1 MDVRGYDPVSAT
13 AGANPIGFATARGS
27 IQGCKPSPSLKPA
40 TNSTLFQRI
49 DMDMNFNF
57 GIIDGELGIAEAGRQ
72 LFDPMP
78 AAASGR
84 RSMSEAHGT
93 DDDAFLPWQIGAAR

>member
-13 AGANPIGFATARGS
+13 AGANPIGFTIARGS
-27 IQGCKPSPSLKPA
+27 TRGCKPSPSLKPA

-49 DMDMNFNF
+49 NMDMNFNL
-57 GIIDGELGIAEAGRQ
+57 GIIDSEFGIAEAGRQ

-84 RSMSEAHGT
+84 RSKSEAHGMG
-93 DDDAFLPWQIGAAR
+93 DKAFLPWQIGAAR

>member
-1 MDVRGYDPVSAT
+1 
-13 AGANPIGFATARGS
+13 
-27 IQGCKPSPSLKPA
+27 
-40 TNSTLFQRI
+40 
-49 DMDMNFNF
+49 MDMNFNF

-84 RSMSEAHGT
+84 RSKSEAHGT
-93 DDDAFLPWQIGAAR
+93 DDNAFVPWQIGAAR